1 MHIGSSVCPK
11 TLLAACRK
19 DLFLTIF
26 SSVCG
31 LTAGTPHDRAARNNK
46 LRLSLAVSNSH
57 DYMMEKQGL
66 MSDEAGSNRLTQ
78 AKGLDA
84 IVEDKIQMA
93 IMRGD
98 FDGLENKGK
107 PLNIERNSLVNPAVE
122 VSSIIK
128 LYSQS
133 IVLSLYNHYAHLLY
147 VDTERLISCYSI
159 SGSISDSFA

>member
-1 MHIGSSVCPK
+1 MIAPLFHSPLRDGFMV
-11 TLLAACRK
+11 LL
-19 DLFLTIF
+19 
-26 SSVCG
+26 
-31 LTAGTPHDRAARNNK
+31 AGTPHDRAARNNK

-122 VSSIIK
+122 VSFCIFNSPIMHCTK
-128 LYSQS
+128 CTS
-133 IVLSLYNHYAHLLY
+133 
-147 VDTERLISCYSI
+147 
-159 SGSISDSFA
+159 